1 MCKNSKNKEC
11 NSSKAARFLKG
22 TVNLCLKNFNIAPL
36 LPYTVWSQSSAK
48 KFLQGSAKFACI

>member
-22 TVNLCLKNFNIAPL
+22 TVKLCYEEPGQKCGSLSCMVFL
-36 LPYTVWSQSSAK
+36 QRSAK
-48 KFLQGSAKFACI
+48 KFEHNSI